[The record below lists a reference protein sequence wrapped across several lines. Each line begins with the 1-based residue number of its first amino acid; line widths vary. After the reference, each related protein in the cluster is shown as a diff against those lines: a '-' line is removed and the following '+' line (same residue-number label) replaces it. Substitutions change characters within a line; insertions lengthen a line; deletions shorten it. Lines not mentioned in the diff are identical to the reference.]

1 MKNFEPIQMLISDL
15 TLEQFVNV
23 LAVVF
28 GIFVVALFCLR
39 FIFSIF
45 DSIENGWLHYKTK
58 EYYGSLRYL
67 NKRFKALNTANCQSA
82 VKNEFLRTR
91 NTIELLRYQHI
102 IPKFLYLRLF
112 DKAYEISESRLLEVF
127 ENEEKL

>member
-1 MKNFEPIQMLISDL
+1 MKNFESTQMLIGDL

-28 GIFVVALFCLR
+28 CIIVVALFCLR
-39 FIFSIF
+39 FIFSILN
-45 DSIENGWLHYKTK
+45 SIDNGWLFYKTE
-58 EYYGSLRYL
+58 EYYGSFRYL
-67 NKRFKALNTANCQSA
+67 NKRFKALKTANCKSA

-91 NTIELLRYQHI
+91 NTIELLLYQHV

-112 DKAYEISESRLLEVF
+112 DKAYEVSESRLLEVF
-127 ENEEKL
+127 ENEEK

>member
-1 MKNFEPIQMLISDL
+1 MTI
-15 TLEQFVNV
+15 EQFGNCLV
-23 LAVVF
+23 VVF
-28 GIFVVALFCLR
+28 GIVLIALLILR
-39 FIFSIF
+39 FIFSF
-45 DSIENGWLHYKTK
+45 LNSLDNGWFFYKTE

-67 NKRFKALNTANCQSA
+67 NKRFKALKIANCQSA

-91 NTIELLRYQHI
+91 NTIELLRYQHV

-127 ENEEKL
+127 ENEEK

>member
-1 MKNFEPIQMLISDL
+1 MENFKSIQMLIGDL
-15 TLEQFVNV
+15 TIEQFCYCLGVI
-23 LAVVF
+23 F
-28 GIFVVALFCLR
+28 GIVLISLIVLYI
-39 FIFSIF
+39 IFSIF
-45 DSIENGWLHYKTK
+45 TNFHNGWLFYKTE

-67 NKRFKALNTANCQSA
+67 NKRFKALKTANCQSA

-91 NTIELLRYQHI
+91 NTIELLRYQHV

-127 ENEEKL
+127 ENEEK